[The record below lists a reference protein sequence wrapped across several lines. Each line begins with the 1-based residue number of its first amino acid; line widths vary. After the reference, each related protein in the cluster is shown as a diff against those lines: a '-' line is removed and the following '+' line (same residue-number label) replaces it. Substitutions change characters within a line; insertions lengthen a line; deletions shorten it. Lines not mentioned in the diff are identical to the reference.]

1 MICKDLI
8 WGIIL
13 VILIFTVAISGCNS
27 EIYSKHFENQYVSF
41 DYPSNWNVND
51 LSGQNM
57 SISGG
62 KNSQL
67 SLSLIGP
74 HGETGSL
81 TKSTIESMRSNNYS
95 YQTSNVNG
103 YIINK
108 YEYRA
113 LKMNYGA
120 YIQVNDNIY
129 DLRFIAPSA
138 GVPTTESIKFAYI
151 VIINSIKFK

>member
-1 MICKDLI
+1 MIRKDLI
-8 WGIIL
+8 LGIIL
-13 VILIFTVAISGCNS
+13 VILIFTVAISGCTN
-27 EIYSKHFENQYVSF
+27 EVYSKHFENQYVSF

-51 LSGQNM
+51 LSDKNM
-57 SISGG
+57 TISGSN
-62 KNSQL
+62 NSQL

-81 TKSTIESMRSNNYS
+81 NKSTIESMRSNNYS
-95 YQTSNVNG
+95 YQKRNVNG

-120 YIQVNDNIY
+120 YIQVNDKVY

-138 GVPTTESIKFAYI
+138 GVPTTESIKFTYI